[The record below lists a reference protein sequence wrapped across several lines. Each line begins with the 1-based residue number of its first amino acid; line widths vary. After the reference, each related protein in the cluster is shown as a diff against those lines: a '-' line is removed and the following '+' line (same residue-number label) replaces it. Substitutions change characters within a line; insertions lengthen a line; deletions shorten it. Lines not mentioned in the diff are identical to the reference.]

1 MTRVLSGV
9 VLLALVGSIAWLAP
23 PEGLVALAALVAVLA
38 FFELATLCD
47 GLGAPIPRVPG
58 AALTLAATV
67 SAAWP
72 GRTLEPVLVAAI
84 VIAAGGAVA
93 AGAPDRG
100 KLGATAATVF
110 APLYLG
116 LPLGGLASIRWTD
129 GREAAILVVLAVVT
143 SDTSQYYA
151 GRLFGRRPL
160 APVISPKKTIE
171 GAIGGFIGGTLL
183 MVALGA
189 WWLPGVPAPARAL
202 LGLAIVGL
210 GIIGDLFE
218 SVLKRAAAVKDSS
231 SLIPGHGGVLDR
243 IDALLLAAPVY
254 VAVLK
259 YGPWRTA

>member
-1 MTRVLSGV
+1 
-9 VLLALVGSIAWLAP
+9 VLLVGLGSIAWLAP
-23 PEGLVALAALVAVLA
+23 PEWLVVLAALVALLA

-47 GLGAPIPRVPG
+47 ALGAPVPRLPG
-58 AALTLAATV
+58 AALTVATTIC
-67 SAAWP
+67 AAWP
-72 GRTLEPVLVAAI
+72 GKSIEPVLITAI
-84 VIAAGGAVA
+84 VIAAGAAVA

-100 KLGATAATVF
+100 KLAASAATVF

-116 LPLGGLASIRWTD
+116 LPLGGLASVRWTD
-129 GREAAILVVLAVVT
+129 GREAAILVVLAVVA

-151 GRLFGRRPL
+151 GRMFGRRLL

-171 GAIGGFIGGTLL
+171 GAFGGVIGGTLL

-189 WWLPGVPAPARAL
+189 WWLPGVPAPARGL

-218 SVLKRAAAVKDSS
+218 SMLKRAAEVKDSS

>member
-1 MTRVLSGV
+1 VTRVLSGV
-9 VLLALVGSIAWLAP
+9 VLLAVVGSIAWLAP

-38 FFELATLCD
+38 FFEMATLCD
-47 GLGAPIPRVPG
+47 ALGAPIPRLPG
-58 AALTLAATV
+58 AVLTLAVTV
-67 SAAWP
+67 GAAWP
-72 GRTLEPVLVAAI
+72 GQALEPVLVAAI

-100 KLGATAATVF
+100 KLATTAATVF

-116 LPLGGLASIRWTD
+116 LPLGGLASVRWTD
-129 GREAAILVVLAVVT
+129 GREAAILVVLAVVV

-151 GRLFGRRPL
+151 GRMFGRRLL

-171 GAIGGFIGGTLL
+171 GAFGGFVGGTIL

-189 WWLPGVPAPARAL
+189 WWLPAVPAPARAL
-202 LGLAIVGL
+202 LGLAVVGL

-218 SVLKRAAAVKDSS
+218 SMLKRAAAVKDSS

-254 VAVLK
+254 VAVLT
-259 YGPWRTA
+259 YGPWRSA